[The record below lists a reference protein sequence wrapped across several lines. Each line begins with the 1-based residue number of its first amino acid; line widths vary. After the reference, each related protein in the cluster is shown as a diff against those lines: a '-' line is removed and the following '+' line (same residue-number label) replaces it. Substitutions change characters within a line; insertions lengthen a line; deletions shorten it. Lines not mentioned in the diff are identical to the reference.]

1 MNTKRLCSLGILDI
15 NINLYLYES
24 HALEMNL
31 KLDAYNSVD
40 DLQEIFQLL
49 NSNLNSRKNISLDN
63 KEEQKTI
70 NYFNYEK
77 YITLDSDNCLI
88 NTLLYINI
96 FCKK

>member
-63 KEEQKTI
+63 KEEQKSI
-70 NYFNYEK
+70 NYIQIHLRNR
-77 YITLDSDNCLI
+77 LQ
-88 NTLLYINI
+88 
-96 FCKK
+96 